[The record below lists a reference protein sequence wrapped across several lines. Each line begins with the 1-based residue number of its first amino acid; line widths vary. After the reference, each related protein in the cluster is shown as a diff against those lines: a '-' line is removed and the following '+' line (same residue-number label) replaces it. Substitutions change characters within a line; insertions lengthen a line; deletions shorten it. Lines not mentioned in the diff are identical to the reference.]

1 MGGFSR
7 LLSFSAVS
15 GIIGTSYYFY
25 FVKSDG
31 YYYNHSMLKQ
41 INDKV
46 KDVVDKKGNVEIVF
60 QDRIEMLKDRT
71 TRDLNIRSQSEMF
84 KDLWN
89 QQIRDTVSWIYSWG
103 K

>member
-1 MGGFSR
+1 MGGLSR

-15 GIIGTSYYFY
+15 GIIGASYYLY

-31 YYYNHSMLKQ
+31 YYYNNSMLKQ

-46 KDVVDKKGNVEIVF
+46 KDVVDKKGNVETVF
-60 QDRIEMLKDRT
+60 QDRIEMLRDKT
-71 TRDLNIRSQSEMF
+71 TRDINIRSQNEMF